1 MLVGHYGAS
10 FIAKAAEPRVPLWVL
25 LLAAQLVDVF
35 WAVFVLVG
43 VERVHLDPTL
53 ASNAMVLDSIPY
65 THSFLGGVL
74 WAGAAGLIVTRSPAL
89 GGTRRAGLVVA
100 LVVVSHWILDLLVHR
115 PDLTLWGTPPKLGM
129 GLWDVPWLAYG
140 VELVLVASGAVFCV
154 RYSGLS
160 SRGRTGLAIIA
171 GGLLVMQAVEA
182 LAPGPAS
189 VAELVFSAA
198 AVYAGVAYAGHRVER
213 WASRPVEGFGRT

>member
-10 FIAKAAEPRVPLWVL
+10 FVAKAAEPRVPIWVL

-43 VERVHLDPTL
+43 VERVRLDPAL
-53 ASNAMVLDSIPY
+53 ASNAMVLESIPY
-65 THSFLGGVL
+65 THSLLGAVL
-74 WAGAAGLIVTRSPAL
+74 WASAAGLIVTRVPAL
-89 GGTRRAGLVVA
+89 GGTRRAGVVVA
-100 LVVVSHWILDLLVHR
+100 LVVVSHWVLDLLVHR
-115 PDLTLWGTPPKLGM
+115 PDLTLWGGLPKLGI

-171 GGLLVMQAVEA
+171 GGLLVIQVVEA
-182 LAPGPAS
+182 LTPGPAT
-189 VAELVFSAA
+189 VTELALSAA
-198 AVYAGVAYAGHRVER
+198 ALYAGVAYAGYWTER
-213 WASRPVEGFGRT
+213 WVRRAAYEPDRE